1 MATSVASIRIAVGS
15 RITRASR
22 PLAYLRRYPVIP
34 LVILSAF
41 VLMAILA
48 PALTPYS
55 PTRTSLPEKNIPPFW
70 QSGGSLSHP
79 LGTDPLGR
87 DIWTRLVFGA
97 RVSLIVALS
106 TLALGGALGGAL
118 GLIAGYYRGKL
129 DAILMRA
136 SDITIAFPI
145 ILFAILLVVIIGPGL
160 INLII
165 AVGLVI
171 WARYAR
177 VIRGEVLTLMTQDFI
192 ARARVAGASDFR
204 IITRHLFPNV
214 VNTLVVLLTLQ
225 VGFLIIVESSL
236 SFLGAGV
243 PPPTPP
249 WGSMVASGRD
259 YITSAWWV
267 SAIPGIAIMLIVIA
281 FNMLGDWLRDR
292 LDPKLRQLG

>member
-1 MATSVASIRIAVGS
+1 M
-15 RITRASR
+15 
-22 PLAYLRRYPVIP
+22 
-34 LVILSAF
+34 F
-41 VLMAILA
+41 VAILA
-48 PALTPYS
+48 PVVTPYS
-55 PTRTSLPEKNIPPFW
+55 PTKTSLSEKNIPPFW
-70 QSGGSLSHP
+70 QEGGSVSHP

-87 DIWTRLVFGA
+87 DLWARLAYGA
-97 RVSLIVALS
+97 RVSLLVALS
-106 TLALGGALGGAL
+106 TLTLGGVLGTTL
-118 GLIAGYYRGKL
+118 GLLSGYYRGPW
-129 DAILMRA
+129 DAIIMRA

-145 ILFAILLVVIIGPGL
+145 ILFAILLVVVIGPGL
-160 INLII
+160 VNLII

-177 VIRGEVLTLMTQDFI
+177 VIRGEVMSIMTQDFI

-214 VNTLVVLLTLQ
+214 MNTLVVLLTLQ

-243 PPPTPP
+243 PPPTAA

-259 YITSAWWV
+259 YIVSAWWV
-267 SAIPGIAIMLIVIA
+267 SAIPGIAIMLLVIA

-292 LDPKLRQLG
+292 LDPKLRQV

>member
-1 MATSVASIRIAVGS
+1 MATASSTRVSLGTGIS
-15 RITRASR
+15 RIGT
-22 PLAYLRRYPVIP
+22 PFKQLRKGLFIP
-34 LVILSAF
+34 LGIILFF
-41 VLMAILA
+41 VLVAIFA
-48 PALTPYS
+48 PLVTPYS
-55 PTRTSLPEKNIPPFW
+55 PTKTSLPEKNVPPLW
-70 QSGGSLSHP
+70 QEGGSISHP

-87 DIWTRLVFGA
+87 DIWARLAYGA
-97 RVSLIVALS
+97 RVSLLVAAS
-106 TLALGGALGGAL
+106 TLALGGVLGTAL
-118 GLIAGYYRGKL
+118 GLISGYYRWL
-129 DAILMRA
+129 DPFLMRA

-177 VIRGEVLTLMTQDFI
+177 VIRGEVLTIMTQDYI
-192 ARARVAGASDFR
+192 ARAKVAGASDFR
-204 IITRHLFPNV
+204 IITRHIFPNV
-214 VNTLVVLLTLQ
+214 FNTLVVLLTLQ

-243 PPPTPP
+243 PPPTPA

-259 YITSAWWV
+259 YIVSAWWV
-267 SAIPGIAIMLIVIA
+267 SAIPGVAIMLLVIA

-292 LDPKLRQLG
+292 LDPKLRQV